1 MSVND
6 CVFCSIERGESPA
19 SIVYEDDLVL
29 AFLDIRP
36 VNDGHTLVIP
46 RRHDVTL
53 ADLEE
58 DTAARMFSVA
68 RRVAGAVRSSPLRC
82 EGVNLFYADG
92 EAAFQEVFH
101 SHLHVVP
108 RWVGDGFTID
118 ANFDPG
124 ATREQLDAHAEAIR
138 SALP

>member
-1 MSVND
+1 MDD
-6 CVFCSIERGESPA
+6 CVFCLIERGDAPA
-19 SIVYEDDLVL
+19 SIVYEDELVL

-68 RRVAGAVRSSPLRC
+68 RRVAAALRASPLRC
-82 EGVNLFYADG
+82 EGVNLAVADG
-92 EAAFQEVFH
+92 EAAGQEVFH
-101 SHLHVVP
+101 SHLHVIP
-108 RWVGDGFTID
+108 RWSGDGFTID
-118 ANFDPG
+118 ADFEPG
-124 ATREQLDAHAEAIR
+124 VTRERLDDHAEAIR
-138 SALP
+138 SSLS